1 MSSKIEPI
9 TDTKRKPPRAGMG
22 RPPGAVNRT
31 TATLKAALE
40 ASFTELGGVRWLVE
54 LAKSEPKAYASLLA
68 KLLPSQVNL
77 DADITAHPPI
87 TEIRRTIV
95 DVPPRK
101 DEP

>member
-1 MSSKIEPI
+1 MSTKIQAI

-22 RPPGAVNRT
+22 RPRGAVNRT

-54 LAKSEPKAYASLLA
+54 LAKSEPRAYAALLA
-68 KLLPSQVNL
+68 KLLPSQVNV
-77 DADITAHPPI
+77 DADVTAHPPI

-95 DVPPRK
+95 DAPKR
-101 DEP
+101 DDA